1 MRTAVAI
8 VIVFFAIGFAHGQG
22 RYGGTSTSNNPS
34 SLTNPYEKSG
44 TNSTTSS
51 SNRYGGSSKST
62 GSSFNVKPITSNSAN
77 SQTKLSGQS
86 SASNKSSN
94 SFRTTPSSSSSSS
107 RYNSSLTQPSATSS
121 QSSKRSSSSNTTK
134 SQTPS
139 STYSNSSKPKS
150 SNSGY
155 SNQSANSSA
164 TLGTSNTLRSNQSVN
179 STKSNN
185 SNRSST
191 YGNKSSSARSGNSNP
206 STYGSPRTTTN
217 SASSRT
223 GRSSSTLA
231 SSTASRRDLGSRE
244 RDAHEM
250 LTNML
255 KAPRSSRLSGTPTK
269 LASIVSLGETREKQS
284 QIIDAYWALSSA
296 TTDYY
301 LGLHEANELENLKKR
316 VNTYSN
322 SLNEAIIQHATRTD
336 TSLKAARAA
345 QLRLARLTGSS
356 VRVLPIDTPFCG
368 PYVTR
373 FKEKFPSGSA
383 PEEARILNELIPL
396 RLGELEDAV
405 DAVKRSEEWLAK
417 VAADRAKNTT
427 GTGMIRAL
435 ELLALNRRAM
445 VMITRDYNW
454 QINRYSQI
462 ATPGN
467 IDTRRLVAML
477 IRTPAGTRSS
487 SIASGRTFDNAQG
500 SDLQFRPSGYGSR
513 Y

>member
-1 MRTAVAI
+1 
-8 VIVFFAIGFAHGQG
+8 
-22 RYGGTSTSNNPS
+22 
-34 SLTNPYEKSG
+34 
-44 TNSTTSS
+44 
-51 SNRYGGSSKST
+51 
-62 GSSFNVKPITSNSAN
+62 
-77 SQTKLSGQS
+77 
-86 SASNKSSN
+86 
-94 SFRTTPSSSSSSS
+94 
-107 RYNSSLTQPSATSS
+107 
-121 QSSKRSSSSNTTK
+121 
-134 SQTPS
+134 
-139 STYSNSSKPKS
+139 
-150 SNSGY
+150 
-155 SNQSANSSA
+155 
-164 TLGTSNTLRSNQSVN
+164 
-179 STKSNN
+179 
-185 SNRSST
+185 
-191 YGNKSSSARSGNSNP
+191 
-206 STYGSPRTTTN
+206 
-217 SASSRT
+217 
-223 GRSSSTLA
+223 
-231 SSTASRRDLGSRE
+231 
-244 RDAHEM
+244 M

-255 KAPRSSRLSGTPTK
+255 KAPRSSRLSGAPTK
-269 LASIVSLGETREKQS
+269 LASIVSLGESREKQS

-356 VRVLPIDTPFCG
+356 TRVLPIDTPFCG
-368 PYVTR
+368 PYMTR
-373 FKEKFPSGSA
+373 FNEKFPSGTA
-383 PEEARILNELIPL
+383 PEEARLLNELIPL

-467 IDTRRLVAML
+467 IDTGRLVAML
-477 IRTPAGTRSS
+477 IRTPAGARSS
-487 SIASGRTFDNAQG
+487 SIASGRTFDNAQN